1 MSGTTCRSGGE
12 PALGPRAQLLA
23 NAQRKL
29 LLRRSAAAV
38 AMYSN
43 GNSAPAARHIPTNA
57 SDCQLVDDFHA
68 CLMAGSV
75 PQIARLHHFS
85 PFLPA
90 FAGSHTWISSA
101 MRSGWAD
108 VLGGAFP
115 ALLMD
120 QVKIA

>member
-12 PALGPRAQLLA
+12 PPLGRGRQLLPT
-23 NAQRKL
+23 AQREITASPG
-29 LLRRSAAAV
+29 RAAV
-38 AMYSN
+38 AMYFER
-43 GNSAPAARHIPTNA
+43 NSATRARHIPTNA
-57 SDCQLVDDFHA
+57 SDVSLSTDFHA

-75 PQIARLHHFS
+75 LPQIARLHPLFA
-85 PFLPA
+85 FLPA
-90 FAGSHTWISSA
+90 FAGSTHGFPGDAI
-101 MRSGWAD
+101 RLAD